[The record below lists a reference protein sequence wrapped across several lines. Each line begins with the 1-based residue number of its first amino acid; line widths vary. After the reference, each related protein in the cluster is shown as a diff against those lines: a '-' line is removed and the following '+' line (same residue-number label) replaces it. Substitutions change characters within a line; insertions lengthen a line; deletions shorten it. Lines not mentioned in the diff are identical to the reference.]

1 VGLNRVIKHRL
12 KQSQMQFLVKTY
24 QDQITT
30 GLTPKQVK
38 FSTSLP
44 ILRDATIAGV
54 VDVYDFMISA
64 TGRELVK
71 KVCLKLSCYAN
82 L

>member
-1 VGLNRVIKHRL
+1 
-12 KQSQMQFLVKTY
+12 MQFLVKTY

-30 GLTPKQVK
+30 GLTPEQVK
-38 FSTSLP
+38 FSISLP
-44 ILRDATIAGV
+44 TLHDATVVGV

-64 TGRELVK
+64 TGCELV

>member
-1 VGLNRVIKHRL
+1 VGLNRVIKHQL

-30 GLTPKQVK
+30 GLTPEQVK

-44 ILRDATIAGV
+44 VLRDATVAGV
-54 VDVYDFMISA
+54 VDVYNFMISA
-64 TGRELVK
+64 TGCELVK

>member
-1 VGLNRVIKHRL
+1 
-12 KQSQMQFLVKTY
+12 MQFLVETH
-24 QDQITT
+24 QAQIAT
-30 GLTPKQVK
+30 GLTPEQVK

-44 ILRDATIAGV
+44 VLHDATVVGI